1 MSNDAAQN
9 VTAQEPLG
17 IRKSPDRVSAITTA
31 KFLGYA
37 GLLPF
42 VFLAL
47 ASLMGLHLPFAPSQ
61 ALLIGYGAVIL
72 TFVGALHWGAQMASG
87 APSSWAFI
95 WSVIP
100 SLMGW
105 VALMVPAGFAAL
117 IIIIGLITC
126 WAIDR
131 RAIAK
136 GIWPSWMGSMRTI
149 LTAIACLS
157 MMVIYLP
164 LLG

>member
-47 ASLMGLHLPFAPSQ
+47 ASLMGLHL
-61 ALLIGYGAVIL
+61 V
-72 TFVGALHWGAQMASG
+72 
-87 APSSWAFI
+87 
-95 WSVIP
+95 
-100 SLMGW
+100 
-105 VALMVPAGFAAL
+105 
-117 IIIIGLITC
+117 
-126 WAIDR
+126 R
-131 RAIAK
+131 R
-136 GIWPSWMGSMRTI
+136 S
-149 LTAIACLS
+149 
-157 MMVIYLP
+157 
-164 LLG
+164 

>member
-1 MSNDAAQN
+1 MSNDALQD
-9 VTAQEPLG
+9 VTVTGSLDHHEGSA
-17 IRKSPDRVSAITTA
+17 KASAITTA
-31 KFLGYA
+31 KLLGYA

-72 TFVGALHWGAQMASG
+72 TFVGALHWGVQLASG
-87 APSSWAFI
+87 APSSGAFI

-131 RAIAK
+131 RAVAK
-136 GIWPSWMGSMRTI
+136 GVWPSWMGNMRTI